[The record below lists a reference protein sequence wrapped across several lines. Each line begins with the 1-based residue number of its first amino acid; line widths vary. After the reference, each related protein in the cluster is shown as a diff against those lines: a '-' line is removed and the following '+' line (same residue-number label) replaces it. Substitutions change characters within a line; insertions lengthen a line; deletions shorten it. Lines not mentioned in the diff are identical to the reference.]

1 MPKPKSDRGLV
12 VTLRISEKEMVM
24 IRGIQQALETDNV
37 SATLRKLVVK
47 ASKGFEAG
55 WLGELM
61 R

>member
-12 VTLRISEKEMVM
+12 VTLRISEKEMMM
-24 IRGIQQALETDNV
+24 IRGIQQALETENV

>member
-12 VTLRISEKEMVM
+12 VTLRISEKEMMM
-24 IRGIQQALETDNV
+24 IRGIQEALETENV
-37 SATLRKLVVK
+37 SATLRKLVAK